1 MKGTLRL
8 SNLRIVDNSIV
19 VDYETLAGE
28 LVEPSPVVE
37 DKLPP
42 GFDSDKNVASQ
53 MLLGSMKKHNIDPVA
68 VQRHGQWIIDAL
80 KADYPSL
87 QVYLN
92 RATDAVVWPGFGSLD
107 VTINSGLGGWYF
119 RPDGHT
125 RWEPPT
131 R

>member
-8 SNLRIVDNSIV
+8 SNPRIVDNVIV
-19 VDYETLAGE
+19 VDYETLSGE
-28 LVEPSPVVE
+28 FVETSPVA
-37 DKLPP
+37 DTLPP
-42 GFDSDKNVASQ
+42 GFDTDKNVASQ
-53 MLLGSMKKHNIDPVA
+53 MFLGSMKKHNVDPVA
-68 VQRHGQWIIDAL
+68 VQRHGQSIVDAL

-92 RATDAVVWPGFGSLD
+92 PATDAVVWPGFGSLD

-125 RWEPPT
+125 RWDPSK